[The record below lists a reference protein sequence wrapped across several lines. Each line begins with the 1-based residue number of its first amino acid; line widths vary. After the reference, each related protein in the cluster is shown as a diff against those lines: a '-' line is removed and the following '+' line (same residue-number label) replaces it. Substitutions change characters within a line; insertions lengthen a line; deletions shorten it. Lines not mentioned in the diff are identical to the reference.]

1 MGASIAISQGA
12 DLLMATFNCAD
23 KSQVKTIREAFDS
36 GVGVLVKKPFASGY
50 QANASSLRFVLEH
63 DEVTSVVIGTT
74 SIDHLKENAIW
85 ANYR

>member
-1 MGASIAISQGA
+1 
-12 DLLMATFNCAD
+12 MATLNSSD
-23 KSQVKTIREAFDS
+23 KSQEKTIREAFDS

-74 SIDHLKENAIW
+74 NIDHLKENAIW
-85 ANYR
+85 ANNH